1 MNRAQRR
8 AKAKATPAYR
18 RNMTAEDMRKAFI
31 KNGIT
36 PEDLQHN
43 YELGL
48 SDGRNEGIEFTIKT
62 VYAASALALNEIA
75 GYGHKRVTRFM
86 RRMDEIVTT
95 AITSDEVIDEVFEKF
110 GLCINFREALSE
122 DRIAERD
129 A

>member
-8 AKAKATPAYR
+8 AKAKSTPAYR
-18 RNMTAEDMRKAFI
+18 RGMTAEDMRKAFV

-36 PEDLQHN
+36 PEDLQQN
-43 YELGL
+43 YEIGL
-48 SDGRNEGIEFTIKT
+48 SEGRTEGIEFAIKT

-75 GYGHKRVTRFM
+75 GWGHKRCARFM

-95 AITSDEVIDEVFEKF
+95 TITSDDVIEDVFEKC
-110 GLCINFREALSE
+110 GLRIDFREALSE
-122 DRIAERD
+122 DRITERE